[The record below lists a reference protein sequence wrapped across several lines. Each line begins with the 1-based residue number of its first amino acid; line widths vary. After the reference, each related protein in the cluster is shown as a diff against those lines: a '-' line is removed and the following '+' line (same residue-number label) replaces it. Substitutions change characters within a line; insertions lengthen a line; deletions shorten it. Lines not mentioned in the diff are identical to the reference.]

1 MVKEISSIND
11 IPEDMK
17 PTVSYIFSMFEEI
30 YIVGGAVRDM
40 IMQSATKDLDFATPV
55 GAYEVQ
61 RILLNNNITT
71 HDIGIEYG
79 TVSFNLGGFDIQITT
94 FREEFYRSGSRKPRV
109 VVSPDIDSDLSRRD
123 FSINSIALSK
133 DERIDPYDGVGD
145 ISKRL
150 IKSIGDPDI
159 KFKDDPLRILRSFR
173 FVSQFGFNIDDKTL
187 LSAVSL
193 RSNLGI
199 VPTERIG
206 VEFQKLMAGNYWDD
220 ALSEIADAKILNQL
234 LKNIGVGFPV
244 SGEDILHEL
253 SSYTAEELR
262 LMEVADRWAMF
273 VDALDY
279 ARNVSGVGSIDRQ
292 TLAEKL
298 LTAFQ
303 LKKIDKETILSRIS
317 ASSPS
322 RDKSELRDSDSVE
335 DLLYEGERQKKQND
349 PRWMI
354 TLATYHTAIGKEA
367 IAQSQYKK
375 ARENLEEAL
384 KISLENHNYI
394 IDVFSSRPEEKR
406 DKLKGLSSR
415 TKDRL
420 RYCMIAEVFDD
431 KLYSKFASSED
442 LISFLSKKYRH
453 PNISANDLRATA
465 EYVVASMYRRNP
477 HPLTIEPFIEFL
489 SRSDLLMDDDT
500 IKRYIRGVIEDKI
513 RDKSIPPK
521 EKAQLYLQK
530 ANMAKSGSND
540 DSDLG
545 FEYYDP
551 YVDYLLNSMISSE
564 SIDKFNKFYDEFVDN
579 ATEYLKLSDSW
590 GRYYDGVRNMYLTSA
605 SALIYGIQLSESI
618 EKRYEISV
626 RVVEDYK
633 AARSAKNASR
643 YQIYVDWFGFA
654 HKLFHTNSSRE
665 ELTELSNFA
674 ERLKSIN
681 YEDEDEGYLSQHRP
695 DIVRKR
701 SLLRYTS
708 IVLGNLTGRLNTDSS
723 KINDEVLS
731 SLLILRKNNLID
743 DRNLFKALKN
753 YLAGIEKEVDS
764 IDKVDIPE
772 KTLKRNRDD
781 ADEINNLL
789 TGESETLEYKST
801 WQFDLD
807 GLKYKKVKENNPDLK
822 HETLK
827 NIAGMMN
834 KNGGILLIGVEDDGN
849 VCGLEGGDFI
859 TQSSPDPRKKLDNI
873 QKDLRNEI
881 RTKLGVETQAII
893 SISTLSFRDQS
904 GDKLT
909 VIRIEVPKFAREPIL
924 YKDITGKEIYFVR
937 TGTST
942 DDAGIRAYSEAITK
956 TVRGDTR

>member
-1 MVKEISSIND
+1 MTKIISSIDD
-11 IPEDMK
+11 IPEGMK
-17 PTVSYIFSMFEEI
+17 PTVLYVFSMFEEI

-40 IMQSATKDLDFATPV
+40 IMQNTTKDLDFATPLD
-55 GAYEVQ
+55 ALEVQ
-61 RILLNNNITT
+61 HVLNCNNISTRDT
-71 HDIGIEYG
+71 GIEYG

-94 FREEFYRSGSRKPRV
+94 FREEYYQPGSRKPKV
-109 VVSPDIDSDLSRRD
+109 VTSPDIDTDLSRRD
-123 FSINSIALSK
+123 FSINSIALSR
-133 DERIDPYDGVGD
+133 DELIDPYDGAGD
-145 ISKRL
+145 IARRL

-187 LSAVSL
+187 RSAISL

-199 VPTERIG
+199 VPTERVGI
-206 VEFQKLMAGNYWDD
+206 EFQKLMAGNYWDD

-234 LKNIGVGFPV
+234 LKSIGVGFSV
-244 SGEDILHEL
+244 SGEDVLHEL
-253 SSYTAEELR
+253 SSFTAEELR
-262 LMEVADRWAMF
+262 LMEAADRWVMF
-273 VDALDY
+273 IDALDY
-279 ARNVSGVGSIDRQ
+279 ARNASGVDSIDRQ
-292 TLAEKL
+292 TLAEKI

-303 LKKIDKETILSRIS
+303 LKKIDKETILSRVS

-322 RDKSELRDSDSVE
+322 RNKSELRDSDSVE
-335 DLLYEGERQKKQND
+335 DLLDEGERQKKQND

-367 IAQSQYKK
+367 ITQSQYKK

-384 KISLENHNYI
+384 GISLENHNYI
-394 IDVFSSRPEEKR
+394 IDVFGSRPEEKR
-406 DKLKGLSSR
+406 DKLKGLSAR

-442 LISFLSKKYRH
+442 LISFLFKKYRH
-453 PNISANDLRATA
+453 LNISANDLRATA

-477 HPLTIEPFIEFL
+477 RPLTIEPFIEFL

-500 IKRYIRGVIEDKI
+500 IKRYVRGVIEDKI

-530 ANMAKSGSND
+530 ANMAKGGSND
-540 DSDLG
+540 DANLG

-564 SIDKFNKFYDEFVDN
+564 NIDEFNEFYDEFVDN
-579 ATEYLKLSDSW
+579 ATEYFKLSDSW

-605 SALIYGIQLSESI
+605 SALIYAIQLSESV
-618 EKRYEISV
+618 EKRYEIS
-626 RVVEDYK
+626 RRIVEDYK
-633 AARSAKNASR
+633 AARSIKNASR

-654 HKLFHTNSSRE
+654 HKLFNANSSRE
-665 ELTELSNFA
+665 ELRELSSFA
-674 ERLKSIN
+674 GRLRSID

-701 SLLRYTS
+701 SLLRDVS
-708 IVLGNLTGRLNTDSS
+708 IVLGNLTGLSNTDPSR
-723 KINDEVLS
+723 INDDVLS
-731 SLLILRKNNLID
+731 SLLVLHKNNLID

-772 KTLKRNRDD
+772 KTLKRDRDD

-789 TGESETLEYKST
+789 TGESETIEYKST
-801 WQFDLD
+801 WQFNLD
-807 GLKYKKVKENNPDLK
+807 GLRYKKVKENNPDLK
-822 HETLK
+822 HETIK

-834 KNGGILLIGVEDDGN
+834 KNGGILLIGVEDDGS

-873 QKDLRNEI
+873 QQDLRNEI
-881 RTKLGVETQAII
+881 RNKLGVETQAII
-893 SISTLSFRDQS
+893 SISTLSLRNQD
-904 GDKLT
+904 GDKRT
-909 VIRIEVPKFAREPIL
+909 VIKIEIPKFAREPIL
-924 YKDITGKEIYFVR
+924 YKDLTGKEIYFVR

-956 TVRGDTR
+956 TISTR